1 MNFRWM
7 LAAAAL
13 AVCPAIADAQEARE
27 LCADRPGLGTPP
39 CTVEPGQVVAEL
51 GLADWM
57 HDKDASSRTDRVEA
71 GELLVRFGLTET
83 LEAQIG
89 WTAYGHQRVRD
100 RLTGRVDRSA
110 GTGDVRIG
118 LLRNLRNPDGSGFSV
133 AVLPYATLPTGGAAI
148 GAGDW
153 GAGLIVPVSYE
164 LGKGVALQLTPE
176 VDAAV
181 DEDGDGR
188 HLAYGSVVGLGLE
201 ISDAVSA
208 TIETSLTRDRD
219 PWGHSTQALAGL
231 SLAWQRHDDLQ
242 FDAGVNLGLNADS
255 PDRELYVGVTR
266 RF

>member
-1 MNFRWM
+1 M
-7 LAAAAL
+7 
-13 AVCPAIADAQEARE
+13 
-27 LCADRPGLGTPP
+27 
-39 CTVEPGQVVAEL
+39 
-51 GLADWM
+51 
-57 HDKDASSRTDRVEA
+57 
-71 GELLVRFGLTET
+71 
-83 LEAQIG
+83 
-89 WTAYGHQRVRD
+89 
-100 RLTGRVDRSA
+100 
-110 GTGDVRIG
+110 
-118 LLRNLRNPDGSGFSV
+118 
-133 AVLPYATLPTGGAAI
+133 
-148 GAGDW
+148 
-153 GAGLIVPVSYE
+153 
-164 LGKGVALQLTPE
+164 
-176 VDAAV
+176 